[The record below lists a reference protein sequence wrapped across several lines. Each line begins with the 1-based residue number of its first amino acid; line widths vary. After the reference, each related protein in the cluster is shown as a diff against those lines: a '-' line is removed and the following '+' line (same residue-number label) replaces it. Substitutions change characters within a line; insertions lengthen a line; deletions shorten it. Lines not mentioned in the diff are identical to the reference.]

1 LVRLSTRK
9 VFFLSLVSSE
19 RGSRSSSLL
28 EEKSSPRVHL
38 QWYRCAMWPARKLR
52 GFLKFSPGTSSIALA
67 CQIPRGA
74 LKDFFQFTASL
85 VQDADNVLCS
95 VVTSGASITNEMVLT
110 GRLDPKSTSK
120 CNYQEKRRREALER
134 QEKERARAL
143 DTARQGR
150 TKECRL
156 AELAGSPPLPSGNE
170 ESGGSPDLSSTSHGV
185 RDHWSSLFMR
195 PEWMI
200 EVPGDL
206 GPAWFVMPRP
216 EGQRCLVVSGKG
228 STIAR
233 LRNGVLFD
241 QFQSNLPGGARED
254 TSGACSSSILDC
266 IYDKV
271 SRKYYVVDMLTWR
284 GFDFCDCTAEFRLYW
299 MHEKISETRLDAGK
313 KAAVKDVFIALPA
326 YKATPLG
333 ITAAYRE
340 FQCATTNFIQDGIY
354 FIHSKSQ
361 YTHGQT
367 PLAIS
372 WKDHE
377 CSRFPVDTDAGGTPL
392 PIQMVTLRYEGPETR
407 NVSTSDDPP
416 VVLGVLPD
424 RFVHDLGDKL
434 VKGRLLRFSI
444 GEGGIYYESGCPIG
458 ADLRF
463 LGAAIRR
470 GQRPDSFSRIAFQW
484 LMRTSPITFAQLY
497 AAAGVETTEK
507 NGESG
512 FLGSLGVVGQG
523 SC

>member
-1 LVRLSTRK
+1 MK
-9 VFFLSLVSSE
+9 
-19 RGSRSSSLL
+19 LL
-28 EEKSSPRVHL
+28 
-38 QWYRCAMWPARKLR
+38 
-52 GFLKFSPGTSSIALA
+52 
-67 CQIPRGA
+67 
-74 LKDFFQFTASL
+74 
-85 VQDADNVLCS
+85 
-95 VVTSGASITNEMVLT
+95 
-110 GRLDPKSTSK
+110 GRLDPKSSLK

-143 DTARQGR
+143 DSARQGR
-150 TKECRL
+150 TEECGL
-156 AELAGSPPLPSGNE
+156 AQRAQRAQCAERAGSPPPPSGNE
-170 ESGGSPDLSSTSHGV
+170 ETGDSSAVSTTLTHLGV

-200 EVPGDL
+200 EVPSDL

-228 STIAR
+228 ITVAR
-233 LRNGVLFD
+233 SRNGVLFD

-254 TSGACSSSILDC
+254 TSGASSSSIVDC

-271 SRKYYVVDMLTWR
+271 NRKYYVIDMLTWR
-284 GFDFCDCTAEFRLYW
+284 GFDFCDCTAEFRMCW
-299 MHEKISETRLDAGK
+299 MHEKLSETRLDDGK
-313 KAAVKDVFIALPA
+313 KTAVEDVFVALPV

-340 FQCATTNFIQDGIY
+340 FQCATNNFTQDGLY

-367 PLAIS
+367 PLALL
-372 WKDHE
+372 WKDQH
-377 CSRFPVDTDAGGTPL
+377 CSRFPIDTDAKGTPL
-392 PIQMVTLRYEGPETR
+392 PAQMVTLRYEGPETR
-407 NVSTSDDPP
+407 NVSTADDPP
-416 VVLGVLPD
+416 VVLGLLPD

-434 VKGRLLRFSI
+434 LKGRLLRFSV
-444 GEGGIYYESGCPIG
+444 GDGGIYYENGCPMG
-458 ADLRF
+458 ADLHF

-497 AAAGVETTEK
+497 AAAGDENTEK
-507 NGESG
+507 NGDSG
-512 FLGSLGVVGQG
+512 FLGSLGVA
-523 SC
+523 